1 MNARAANKI
10 GLVYR
15 SAAKGH
21 RGFSLIELLIVV
33 AIILVIAAM
42 ALTSLM
48 KARIAANEAAA
59 VNSMKTLNTGNV
71 AYAAECPSVGYANS
85 LADLGPGPGGCVG
98 GANITDPI
106 LGVAAPARSGYTF
119 SYLPIAVGALNTSY
133 TLTGDPQNPGV
144 SGTRHFYS
152 DQTGVIH
159 YALAGPATAA
169 GSVLQ

>member
-1 MNARAANKI
+1 MNARGTNKT
-10 GLVYR
+10 GMVR
-15 SAAKGH
+15 WPAAKGH
-21 RGFSLIELLIVV
+21 HGFSLIELLIVV

-71 AYAAECPSVGYANS
+71 TYAADCPSVGYANS
-85 LADLGPGPGGCVG
+85 IADLGPGPGGCVG
-98 GANITDPI
+98 GANIVDPI
-106 LGVAAPARSGYTF
+106 LGVAAPIRSGYAFT
-119 SYLPIAVGALNTSY
+119 YAPLAVGGLNTSY
-133 TLTGDPQNPGV
+133 TLNGDPQNPGV
-144 SGTRHFYS
+144 SGVRHFYS

-159 YALAGPATAA
+159 YALAGAATAA